1 MSEGLIVL
9 VAGALLASTLVA
21 SLVGQRLRLPAL
33 VLFLAIGIA
42 VGSDGAG
49 WIRFDDYE
57 LARRVGTLALAL
69 ILFEGGLS
77 TNRDDLRPVLRPAI
91 ALAVVGTLVT
101 AVLTGVAAMA
111 LFGLAPLSGLL
122 LGSILS
128 STDGAAVFGIL
139 RGSPLPRRIVNTL
152 EGEAGLNDPVA
163 VLLVAGF
170 TLWIE
175 QPGYGLLDMAGLFVV
190 QLGVGALAGVV
201 VGRGAAALLA
211 GLRLSSAGLHPV
223 GTLATA
229 AIAYGA
235 ADSLHGS
242 GFLAVYL

>member
-1 MSEGLIVL
+1 MREDLIVL
-9 VAGALLASTLVA
+9 AAGALLASTLLA
-21 SLVGQRLRLPAL
+21 SLVAQRLRLPAL
-33 VLFLAIGIA
+33 VLFLGIGIA

-77 TNRDDLRPVLRPAI
+77 TNRDDLRPVLRPAV
-91 ALAVVGTLVT
+91 ALAVVGTVVT
-101 AVLTGVAAMA
+101 AVLTGVAGMA
-111 LFGLAPLSGLL
+111 LLGLAPLSGLL

-139 RGSPLPRRIVNTL
+139 RGSQLPRGIVSTL

-211 GLRLSSAGLHPV
+211 GLRLSSGGLYPV

-235 ADSLHGS
+235 A
-242 GFLAVYL
+242 